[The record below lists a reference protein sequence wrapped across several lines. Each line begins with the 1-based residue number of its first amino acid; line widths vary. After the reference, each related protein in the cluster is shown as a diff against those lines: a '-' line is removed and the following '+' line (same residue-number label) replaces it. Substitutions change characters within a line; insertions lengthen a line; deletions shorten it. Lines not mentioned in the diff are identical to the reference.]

1 MEYIIKLNEQQIE
14 LLKSILTQI
23 EPEGQIYTPSVK
35 PKKLTKK
42 EQRIQY
48 FNEYLA
54 RKAERK
60 RKK

>member
-1 MEYIIKLNEQQIE
+1 MEYTIKLNEQQIE
-14 LLKSILTQI
+14 LLKSILAQI
-23 EPEGQIYTPSVK
+23 DPTVLIYTPSVK

-42 EQRIQY
+42 EQSIRY
-48 FNEYLA
+48 FDEYLA